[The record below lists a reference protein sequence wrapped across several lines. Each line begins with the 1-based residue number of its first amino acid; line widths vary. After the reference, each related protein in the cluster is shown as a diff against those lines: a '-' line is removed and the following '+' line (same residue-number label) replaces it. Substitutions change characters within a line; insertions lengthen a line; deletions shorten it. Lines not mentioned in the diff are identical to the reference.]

1 MKKTI
6 LEAKNLCKSF
16 ANEGTQVHILNN
28 IDLKLYEG
36 DFTVVMGASGS
47 GKSTLLYNISGM
59 DKPSEGSVIFNDEDI
74 TGLSEKKLA
83 KLRAFSFGFVFQQI
97 HLVNNLTLLE
107 NTLVPGYMDKDKTKQ
122 QVQERADMLFEKMS
136 LLDAK
141 DRLPSQVSGGEAQR
155 AAVARAVINE
165 PAILFADEPT
175 GALNR
180 SNTGKV
186 LDLMSMLNKEGQ
198 SILMVTHDI
207 KAALRANRLI
217 YIEDGKIGG
226 EMELKPY
233 FELTG
238 FDMDSRFKV
247 NDNEDKNSYQ
257 IREKEINKDEL
268 KDREAQVNSWLSSM
282 NW

>member
-1 MKKTI
+1 MKNTI

-16 ANEGTQVHILNN
+16 ANEGTQVHVLNN
-28 IDLKLYEG
+28 VDLKIYEE
-36 DFTVVMGASGS
+36 DFTIVMGASGS

-59 DKPSEGSVIFNDEDI
+59 DKPSEGEVIFDETDI
-74 TGLSEKKLA
+74 TKLSEKKLA
-83 KLRAFSFGFVFQQI
+83 KIRAFSFGFVFQQI

-107 NTLVPGYMDKDKTKQ
+107 NTLVPGYMDKTKTKQ
-122 QVQERADMLFEKMS
+122 QVKERADKLFEMMD
-136 LLDAK
+136 LTEAK
-141 DRLPSQVSGGEAQR
+141 DRLPAQVSGGEAQR
-155 AAVARAVINE
+155 AAIARAVINE
-165 PAILFADEPT
+165 PKLLFADEPT

-186 LDLMSMLNKEGQ
+186 LDLMTGLNREGQ

-207 KAALRANRLI
+207 KAALRANRLV

-226 EMELKPY
+226 EMELKPFY
-233 FELTG
+233 EL
-238 FDMDSRFKV
+238 
-247 NDNEDKNSYQ
+247 DKAD
-257 IREKEINKDEL
+257 KTAL